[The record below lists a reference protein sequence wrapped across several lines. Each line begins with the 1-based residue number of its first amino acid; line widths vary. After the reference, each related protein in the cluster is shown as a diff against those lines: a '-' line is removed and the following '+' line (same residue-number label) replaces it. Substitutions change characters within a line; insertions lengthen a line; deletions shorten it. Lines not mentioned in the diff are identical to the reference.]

1 MKRKRSLRGRSR
13 SNAPEIADASAQE
26 LNLPPDTTRTSGDDN
41 ADRSY
46 TGLPHHENDASSP
59 AKAQFFIPPRKDA
72 HTPAAPMSRE
82 MRRTMEVQQA
92 IKEVEALYRAIT
104 GTDLPTIHGPVH
116 PIPPERD
123 PEQYVQDRLN
133 ELLEAARRLT
143 GRASPV
149 LGYATWMPRIDALE
163 TADEWR
169 IDLEVP
175 RVLAKDLSV
184 VLRDGYLVVRGR
196 RTDHEGI
203 NLRWSEIPR
212 GAFVR
217 TLPIPNGVDGGRVT
231 AKLLAGI
238 LTIRLPKG
246 QAGTSGERTISVETA
261 AA

>member
-1 MKRKRSLRGRSR
+1 MKRKRHLRARSR
-13 SNAPEIADASAQE
+13 KKPLFIFDAPGQK
-26 LNLPPDTTRTSGDDN
+26 LNLQADSVHRSGDDN
-41 ADRSY
+41 ADRQSTRLPLHDDERVGPQTVSY
-46 TGLPHHENDASSP
+46 FVPQH
-59 AKAQFFIPPRKDA
+59 DA
-72 HTPAAPMSRE
+72 HTPAVPTSRE
-82 MRRTMEVQQA
+82 MRKTMEVQQA

-104 GTDLPTIHGPVH
+104 GTDLPNIPGPVH

-169 IDLEVP
+169 IDMEVP

-196 RTDHEGI
+196 RLDHEGI
-203 NLRWSEIPR
+203 HLRWSEIPR

-217 TLPIPNGVDGGRVT
+217 TLPIPSGVDGGRVT

-246 QAGTSGERTISVETA
+246 QAGTTGERTITVETA

>member
-1 MKRKRSLRGRSR
+1 MKRKRSLRGRLR
-13 SNAPEIADASAQE
+13 AKPPQRPDAMAPE
-26 LNLPPDTTRTSGDDN
+26 LNLTPDSTSHSGDDN
-41 ADRSY
+41 ADRFR
-46 TGLPHHENDASSP
+46 TRLPLREDETPNP
-59 AKAQFFIPPRKDA
+59 PVFPFFNPPRQDA
-72 HTPAAPMSRE
+72 HTPAVPMSRN

-184 VLRDGYLVVRGR
+184 VLRDGYLVIRGR
-196 RTDHEGI
+196 RTEHEGI

-217 TLPIPNGVDGGRVT
+217 TLPIPSGVDGGRVT

>member
-1 MKRKRSLRGRSR
+1 MRK
-13 SNAPEIADASAQE
+13 
-26 LNLPPDTTRTSGDDN
+26 
-41 ADRSY
+41 
-46 TGLPHHENDASSP
+46 
-59 AKAQFFIPPRKDA
+59 
-72 HTPAAPMSRE
+72 
-82 MRRTMEVQQA
+82 TMEVQQA

-104 GTDLPTIHGPVH
+104 GTDLPNIPGPVH

-169 IDLEVP
+169 IDMEVP

-196 RTDHEGI
+196 RLDHEGI
-203 NLRWSEIPR
+203 HLRWSEIPR

-217 TLPIPNGVDGGRVT
+217 TLPIPSGVDGGRVT

-246 QAGTSGERTISVETA
+246 QAGTSGERTITVETA

>member
-1 MKRKRSLRGRSR
+1 MKRRRSGNGRRRQAAQS
-13 SNAPEIADASAQE
+13 SGNSEPLDVLLPTDTENA
-26 LNLPPDTTRTSGDDN
+26 SGDDN
-41 ADRSY
+41 ADRSRSEPQR
-46 TGLPHHENDASSP
+46 LQRRDASST
-59 AKAQFFIPPRKDA
+59 QVMFFAPPLLDGN
-72 HTPAAPMSRE
+72 TPAVPTSRDT
-82 MRRTMEVQQA
+82 RRTMEVQQA

-104 GTDLPTIHGPVH
+104 GTDLPAIHGPVH

-123 PEQYVQDRLN
+123 PEQYVQDRLS

-143 GRASPV
+143 GRASPT

-184 VLRDGYLVVRGR
+184 VLREGYLVIRGR
-196 RTDHEGI
+196 RTEHEGI

-217 TLPIPNGVDGGRVT
+217 TLPIPGGVDGGRVT
-231 AKLLAGI
+231 AMLHAGI

-246 QAGTSGERTISVETA
+246 QAGTNGERSIPVETPSA
-261 AA
+261 